1 MSFHRPANEVAG
13 AGLSKYVSIVTIDQV
28 ASHTDVPVYRNR
40 TNSLLRNSK
49 YSDLKLI
56 VGPQEQEFLV
66 HKNIVCTLSD
76 YIDKQCMKTTKL
88 QIPNRPIAKP
98 RSSQQDQITEVRLP
112 TIQNPETI
120 EHILAFMYGQNYDL
134 LKKNT
139 QANINIFVTAD
150 FLGIPELKRYM
161 IQEYTRIFMEKQG
174 RWAHTD
180 IVSII
185 ETVIRKEFT
194 RGYDEL
200 GEHPDTA
207 QFQIETMEML
217 NALISFIELRDLIYV
232 PEFQQMLEEGTV
244 AKVVAVAVIKRR
256 WVCNTCNAER
266 QIGFNT
272 KVSCSKC
279 GEVLRLSEGLTKGV
293 SDVSDKE

>member
-13 AGLSKYVSIVTIDQV
+13 AGLSI
-28 ASHTDVPVYRNR
+28 
-40 TNSLLRNSK
+40 LLRNNK

-56 VGPQEQEFLV
+56 VGPQEQEFLA

-76 YIDKQCMKTTKL
+76 YIDKKCMKNTQIQTPSRPTAKL
-88 QIPNRPIAKP
+88 KSN
-98 RSSQQDQITEVRLP
+98 QQDQITEIRLP

-120 EHILAFMYGQNYDL
+120 ELILGFMYGQSYDL
-134 LKKNT
+134 LKKST
-139 QANINIFVTAD
+139 QANISIFVTAD

-161 IQEYTRIFMEKQG
+161 IHEYTRIFKEKQG

-180 IVSII
+180 IVLII
-185 ETVIRKEFT
+185 ETIIRKEFT
-194 RGYDEL
+194 RSYDEL

-207 QFQIETMEML
+207 QFQVETMEML
-217 NALISFIELRDLIYV
+217 SELINFVELRDLIYV
-232 PEFQQMLEEGTV
+232 PEFQQMLEDGTV

-256 WVCNTCNAER
+256 WICNTCSSER
-266 QIGFNT
+266 QIGSNT

-279 GEVLRLSEGLTKGV
+279 GEVLRLSEGLAKST
-293 SDVSDKE
+293 SDKE